1 MLFRLFVGNFTKL
14 IEQPMPDNV
23 LQSLF
28 QTYTGQQAEHMQELP
43 SSGSNRR
50 YFRLQS
56 ASCSLMG
63 VVGNNLEEN
72 RAFIYLSRHFREKG
86 LPVPAVVAVSE
97 DQMTYLQE
105 DLGTTGLFELVAP
118 GREKGSYNEEETR
131 LLCQALEQLPR
142 LQFAG
147 AEGLDWQQCMYEA
160 FNARMVDFD
169 LNYFKYCFLKATGL
183 EFNEERLQDDF
194 ERLKANLLLEES
206 NTFMHRDFQARN
218 IMVKDGKPW
227 IIDFQGGRRGPIY
240 YDVASF
246 VWQARSRFPETTR
259 QRLLEAYLKALQ
271 PYQNIDP
278 DHFYSRLRLFVLFRT
293 LQVLG
298 AYGFRGLFERKA
310 QFISSIPPAMDN
322 LRGLLKKPFTDY
334 PYLNSLLEQ
343 ITALPQFQEK
353 VPEQADKLLVH
364 IYSFSLKKGV
374 PEDPTGN
381 GGGYVFDCRAIH
393 NPGKYERYRNS
404 TGMDTD
410 VIQFLEEDGEVTTF
424 LESVYKLVDA
434 HVRRFQERGFT
445 HLQVSFGCT
454 GGQHRSVY
462 CAEHLAAHLAAKFDL
477 KIVVT
482 HRERKI
488 EKTL

>member
-1 MLFRLFVGNFTKL
+1 MV
-14 IEQPMPDNV
+14 MPENV
-23 LQSLF
+23 LRTLF
-28 QTYTGQQAEHMQELP
+28 ESYTGQSLEQLQELP

-50 YFRLQS
+50 YFRLLGS
-56 ASCSLMG
+56 SLTLMG

-86 LPVPAVVAVSE
+86 LPVPEVVAVSG
-97 DQMTYLQE
+97 DQITYLQE
-105 DLGTTGLFELVAP
+105 DLGSTGLFDLLAK
-118 GREKGSYNEEETR
+118 GRESGSYSEEETQ
-131 LLCQALEQLPR
+131 LLCRTLEQLPR
-142 LQFAG
+142 LQFQG
-147 AEGLDWQQCMYEA
+147 AEGLDWKQCMYEA
-160 FNARMVDFD
+160 FDERMVNFD

-194 ERLKANLLLEES
+194 EHLKADLLAEES

-218 IMVKDGKPW
+218 ILLKDGKPW

-246 VWQARSRFPETTR
+246 VWQARSRFPESTKK
-259 QRLLEAYLKALQ
+259 RLLEAYLKALQ
-271 PYQNIDP
+271 QYRKVDES
-278 DHFYSRLRLFVLFRT
+278 HFYSRLRLFVLFRT

-310 QFISSIPPAMDN
+310 QFIASIPPAMDN
-322 LRGLLKKPFTDY
+322 LRGLLQTPFTDY

-343 ITALPQFQEK
+343 ITTLPRFQEK
-353 VPEQADKLLVH
+353 LPEKTDKLLVH

-374 PEDPTGN
+374 PEDLTGN

-393 NPGKYERYRNS
+393 NPGKYERYRKS
-404 TGMDTD
+404 TGMDAD

-434 HVRRFQERGFT
+434 HVERFLERQFT

-462 CAEHLAAHLAAKFDL
+462 CAEHLATHLAAKYDI
-477 KIVVT
+477 KIVLT
-482 HRERKI
+482 HRERNI

>member
-1 MLFRLFVGNFTKL
+1 
-14 IEQPMPDNV
+14 MPDNV

-72 RAFIYLSRHFREKG
+72 RAFLYLSRHFREKG

-131 LLCQALEQLPR
+131 LLCQALEELPR

-246 VWQARSRFPETTR
+246 VWQARSRFPEATR

-271 PYQNIDP
+271 PYQEIDP
-278 DHFYSRLRLFVLFRT
+278 EHFYSRLRLFVLFRT

-310 QFISSIPPAMDN
+310 QFIASIPPAMDN

-404 TGMDTD
+404 TGMDAD

>member
-1 MLFRLFVGNFTKL
+1 
-14 IEQPMPDNV
+14 MPDNV

-72 RAFIYLSRHFREKG
+72 RAFLYLSRHFREKG

-246 VWQARSRFPETTR
+246 VWQARSRFPEATR

-271 PYQNIDP
+271 PYQEIDP
-278 DHFYSRLRLFVLFRT
+278 EHFYSRLRLFVLFRT

-404 TGMDTD
+404 TGMDAD

>member
-1 MLFRLFVGNFTKL
+1 
-14 IEQPMPDNV
+14 MPDNV
-23 LQSLF
+23 LRLLF
-28 QTYTGQQAEHMQELP
+28 QTCTGQQAEHIQALP

-56 ASCSLMG
+56 ASRSLMG
-63 VVGNNLEEN
+63 VVGNNPEEN
-72 RAFIYLSRHFREKG
+72 RAFLYLSRHFREKG
-86 LPVPAVVAVSE
+86 LPVPEVVAVSE
-97 DQMTYLQE
+97 DQMAYLQE
-105 DLGTTGLFELVAP
+105 DLGTSGLFEAVAP
-118 GREKGSYNEEETR
+118 GREKGSYSEEETQ
-131 LLCQALEQLPR
+131 LLCQALEELPR

-194 ERLKANLLLEES
+194 ERLKANLLIEES

-218 IMVKDGKPW
+218 IMIKDGKPW

-246 VWQARSRFPETTR
+246 VWQARSRFPEATKKK
-259 QRLLEAYLKALQ
+259 LLEAYLKALRQ
-271 PYQNIDP
+271 FQEVDQA
-278 DHFYSRLRLFVLFRT
+278 HFYSRLRLFVLFRT

-310 QFISSIPPAMDN
+310 PFISSIPPAMDN
-322 LRGLLKKPFTDY
+322 LRGLLQTPFTDY

-343 ITALPQFQEK
+343 IVALPRFRET
-353 VPEQADKLLVH
+353 VPEEPGKLLVH

-374 PEDPTGN
+374 PEDLTGN

-393 NPGKYERYRNS
+393 NPGKYERYRKS
-404 TGMDTD
+404 TGMDAD

-434 HVRRFQERGFT
+434 HVQRFLERGFT

-462 CAEHLAAHLAAKFDL
+462 CAEHLAAHLKAKFDIPIL
-477 KIVVT
+477 VT
-482 HRERKI
+482 HRERNI
-488 EKTL
+488 EKSL

>member
-1 MLFRLFVGNFTKL
+1 
-14 IEQPMPDNV
+14 MPDPI
-23 LQSLF
+23 LRSLF
-28 QTYTGQQAEHMQELP
+28 ESSTGKKLEQIQELP

-50 YFRLQS
+50 YIRLQGEGYT
-56 ASCSLMG
+56 LMG
-63 VVGNNLEEN
+63 VVGNNPEEN

-86 LPVPAVVAVSE
+86 LPVPEVVAVSD

-105 DLGTTGLFELVAP
+105 DLGSTGLFDLVSQ
-118 GREKGSYNEEETR
+118 GRESRAYSEEETR
-131 LLCQALEQLPR
+131 LLCQTMELLPR

-147 AEGLDWQQCMYEA
+147 AEGLDWQQCLYAA
-160 FNARMVDFD
+160 FDERMVSFD

-194 ERLKANLLLEES
+194 EHLKADLLMEES

-218 IMVKDGKPW
+218 IMVKDGQPW

-246 VWQARSRFPETTR
+246 VWQARSRFPEATKK
-259 QRLLEAYLKALQ
+259 RLLEAYLKALRQ
-271 PYQNIDP
+271 FQEVDQA
-278 DHFYSRLRLFVLFRT
+278 HFYKRLRLFVLFRT

-310 QFISSIPPAMDN
+310 QFIASIPPAMDN
-322 LRGLLKKPFTDY
+322 LRSLLKTPFTDY

-343 ITALPQFQEK
+343 ITTLPRFMEK
-353 VPEQADKLLVH
+353 VPEQTGKLLVH

-393 NPGKYERYRNS
+393 NPGKYERYRKS
-404 TGMDTD
+404 TGMDAD

-434 HVRRFQERGFT
+434 HVQRFQERGFT

-462 CAEHLAAHLAAKFDL
+462 CAEHLAAHLAAKFDV

-482 HRERKI
+482 HRECNI
-488 EKTL
+488 EKTR

>member
-1 MLFRLFVGNFTKL
+1 
-14 IEQPMPDNV
+14 
-23 LQSLF
+23 
-28 QTYTGQQAEHMQELP
+28 MQELP

-50 YFRLQS
+50 YFRLRS

-72 RAFIYLSRHFREKG
+72 RAFLYLSRHFREKG

-131 LLCQALEQLPR
+131 LLCQALEELPR

-246 VWQARSRFPETTR
+246 VWQARSRFPEAT
-259 QRLLEAYLKALQ
+259 QKRLLEAYLNALRPFQ
-271 PYQNIDP
+271 EVDQ

-343 ITALPQFQEK
+343 IVALPRFQNK
-353 VPEQADKLLVH
+353 APEEPGKLLVH

-374 PEDPTGN
+374 PEDLTGN

-404 TGMDTD
+404 TGMDAD

>member
-1 MLFRLFVGNFTKL
+1 
-14 IEQPMPDNV
+14 MPDNV

-118 GREKGSYNEEETR
+118 GRERGSYNEEETR

-404 TGMDTD
+404 TGMDAD

-434 HVRRFQERGFT
+434 HVQRFQERGFT

>member
-1 MLFRLFVGNFTKL
+1 
-14 IEQPMPDNV
+14 MPDNV

-72 RAFIYLSRHFREKG
+72 RAFLYLSRHFREKG

-131 LLCQALEQLPR
+131 LLCQALEELPR

-246 VWQARSRFPETTR
+246 VWQARSRFPEATR

-271 PYQNIDP
+271 PYQEIDP
-278 DHFYSRLRLFVLFRT
+278 EHFYSRLRLFVLFRT

-404 TGMDTD
+404 TGMDAD